1 MSSSRVSKIMLT
13 QRRLVERKK
22 SPRKTSPNKFD
33 QLYDNYKTMQ
43 ANNEK
48 LKQIILFER
57 EKKHL
62 TECTFKPQTNI
73 QSKKFNKKLFRSP
86 AKKEVNK
93 NKKEMKTDSKIID
106 LINRQNKWIQNKN
119 DKLNRRIVSE
129 TMKNMEKCIFE
140 PQINKFKKRTISNL
154 KTETQKI
161 IDQPQSYLE
170 FIKKTREFRKNKSN
184 SRLYEY
190 PISGDWK
197 SPYKKK
203 NSRLNRINDY
213 DYTKHQLTS
222 KSYILSNKTSS
233 NFISNKSIN
242 ISNKSF
248 NGKENANKVIQISKI
263 KINNLKGDEL
273 YKMVYLEGKEKLN
286 KEIKDYANENLE
298 KLFQGKEKINFKQA
312 IERIHTVLIDL
323 CLDNSKEIE
332 EKENHINGNNNL
344 NDKENNDNKI

>member
-1 MSSSRVSKIMLT
+1 MSSSRVSKIILT

-22 SPRKTSPNKFD
+22 SPVKTSPNKFD
-33 QLYDNYKTMQ
+33 QLYQNYKTMQ

-48 LKQIILFER
+48 LKQIILFKR

-73 QSKKFNKKLFRSP
+73 QSKKFNKKLFCSP

-93 NKKEMKTDSKIID
+93 NKKEIKTDSKIID

-161 IDQPQSYLE
+161 IEQPQSYLE

-213 DYTKHQLTS
+213 DYTKHQLIS
-222 KSYILSNKTSS
+222 KSYILTNKTCS
-233 NFISNKSIN
+233 NFISNKSSN

-248 NGKENANKVIQISKI
+248 NGKEKGKKVIQISKM
-263 KINNLKGDEL
+263 KINNLKEDEI
-273 YKMVYLEGKEKLN
+273 YKMIYLEGKEKIN
-286 KEIKDYANENLE
+286 QEIKDFADENLE
-298 KLFQGKEKINFKQA
+298 KLFKGKEKINFKQA
-312 IERIHTVLIDL
+312 MERIHTVLIDL
-323 CLDNSKEIE
+323 CLDDKIKEIE
-332 EKENHINGNNNL
+332 EKENNINGNNNS
-344 NDKENNDNKI
+344 NDKENNDN